1 MLEQRLTTGQLE
13 WVIALSTHTCF
24 GKSVGLRVGAA
35 TPLRS
40 NDTNTT
46 GLEWPPGT
54 LLIE

>member
-13 WVIALSTHTCF
+13 CVIALSTHTCF

-54 LLIE
+54 LLTE